1 VGDRSKVR
9 FWHDMW
15 RRDKA
20 PKEAF
25 SVLFGIAC
33 VKDASI
39 AAHFELFGG
48 SNQWKVSFVKAAHD
62 WEMDVFASFFRFL
75 YSIDVT

>member
-1 VGDRSKVR
+1 MVWG
-9 FWHDMW
+9 
-15 RRDKA
+15 DKA

-39 AAHFELFGG
+39 AAHLELSGG
-48 SNQWKVSFVKAAHD
+48 SSQWKVSFVKVAHD
-62 WEMDVFASFFRFL
+62 WEIDVFASFFRFL
-75 YSIDVT
+75 YSINVT